1 MDDMASS
8 DARRRLLHLIGYLSE
23 AVDVTD
29 IDGTGEA
36 AYAALYSIGLD
47 EAPQSQVGT
56 ILKNH
61 GEASAIEQLT
71 VQLDEALNV
80 IGNCETET
88 NNMKAAAWLRVRE
101 TAQAA
106 YAILNS
112 HTVA

>member
-1 MDDMASS
+1 MDEMASS
-8 DARRRLLHLIGYLSE
+8 DARRRLLHLMSYLSE

-36 AYAALYSIGLD
+36 AYAALYSMGLD
-47 EAPQSQVGT
+47 EAPASHIGS

-61 GEASAIEQLT
+61 GEASAIEEFT

-88 NNMKAAAWLRVRE
+88 NNMKAAAWVRVRE
-101 TAQAA
+101 TAQTA
-106 YAILNS
+106 YNILNIRA
-112 HTVA
+112 VA